1 MAQQPEHVAAPP
13 SDIVRSAT
21 NIALGAVDVLETID
35 SLIFHVDIPG
45 LSKADVKVRV
55 SDGNLYLSGERI
67 QESTTSDKHYVRAE
81 RTFGAFSRVFKLP
94 AGVDS
99 KKIGAN
105 CDHGVLTVTVPK
117 PPKSVVGDSIAVT
130 SAEEE
135 GDGSLNSEFAAVP
148 ISTFPVPALGKLVIF
163 DSTMPIIDAVKALS
177 QYGILAAP
185 VRDASKPADTP
196 WSEKYLGVID
206 MTALV
211 FHMLDK
217 LEPLGTVPEDFQK
230 EVACVEEFRKTTVG
244 DAAQF
249 ARFGPFVPIDYSR
262 GNLLDA
268 MLLCG
273 QHGIRRV
280 PVVKT
285 PGGDIVNII
294 TQSALVQTLSANLDR
309 FKTVSKCTLA
319 QLGLASPCPVFSVT
333 TDDKLRVAFHIIKAK
348 DISAVPVLDPID
360 GTIRG
365 NVSARDVRLIASS
378 NKIYKLLNMP
388 LRSYLDVVSDGAE
401 NSAITCK
408 GTDTMEEVI
417 KRMVRSRIHRIY
429 IVDDK
434 DRVIRVVSLRN
445 ILRKFVKEPSGYFG
459 HFFEY

>member
-1 MAQQPEHVAAPP
+1 MAQQPEHVSSP
-13 SDIVRSAT
+13 SEIVRSST
-21 NIALGAVDVLETID
+21 NASLGAVDVLETAD
-35 SLIFHVDIPG
+35 ALIFHVDIPG

-55 SDGNLYLSGERI
+55 SDGNLYLSGERV
-67 QESTTSDKHYVRAE
+67 QEATTSDKHYVRAE

-94 AGVDS
+94 SGVDS

-117 PPKSVVGDSIAVT
+117 PPKPVSDVAVPIV

-163 DSTMPIIDAVKALS
+163 DSSMPIIDAVKALS

-185 VRDASKPADTP
+185 VRDASKPVDTP

-211 FHMLDK
+211 FHMLEK
-217 LEPLGTVPEDFQK
+217 LDPLGMPPEDFQK
-230 EVACVEEFRKTTVG
+230 EISCIEEFRKTTVG
-244 DAAQF
+244 DAAHF
-249 ARFGPFVPIDYSR
+249 ARFGPFVPIDFTR

-319 QLGLASPCPVFSVT
+319 QLGLATPCPVFSVT
-333 TDDKLRVAFHIIKAK
+333 TDDKLRVAFHIIKSK
-348 DISAVPVLDPID
+348 DVSAVPVLDPID

-429 IVDDK
+429 VVDEK

-445 ILRKFVKEPSGYFG
+445 VLRKFVKEPSGYFG